1 MSVSTSSIEQSLLK
15 IFKKK
20 EIISYIL
27 VDIDKSKIIAVFSTY
42 NDAVEYMIRRTI
54 NLCHGMFIEFNEPFS
69 NKFYKVVDK
78 EMFTE
83 LINPLSGKAYANFV
97 KDYIDNY
104 LEIIPVYHLN
114 LQKPVYVH
122 EPKICM
128 KILSTNP
135 TKYISN
141 DNVNNKYLLKINPS
155 LPELEDWIYN

>member
-1 MSVSTSSIEQSLLK
+1 MNLARQIKPIIL
-15 IFKKK
+15 KK

-27 VDIDKSKIIAVFSTY
+27 VDGDKSKIIAVFSTY
-42 NDAVEYMIRRTI
+42 NDTVEYMIRRTV

-69 NKFYKVVDK
+69 NKFYKVFDK

-83 LINPLSGKAYANFV
+83 LINPLSTKAYANFV

-114 LQKPVYVH
+114 LQKPVYIS
-122 EPKICM
+122 EPKIWM
-128 KILSTNP
+128 GILNTDP

-141 DNVNNKYLLKINPS
+141 DNINNKYLLKINPS